1 MSERWPFAVPG
12 IPDAWFERGNVP
24 MTKEEV
30 RTVALAK
37 ARLLPD
43 GVVWD
48 VGAGTGSLSVEAALR
63 CRQGRVFAIERDA
76 EAQALLA
83 ANARRFGVG
92 NVELVAGE
100 APEALTG
107 LPAPDRVLL
116 GGSGDRLDSIL
127 QAVRERLRPEGR
139 VVVLAVSLRTQGDAF
154 RLLGELGFK
163 WEASLVQVAR
173 SRPLGGQH
181 LWQGL
186 NPVAVFVGEVG
197 A

>member
-1 MSERWPFAVPG
+1 
-12 IPDAWFERGNVP
+12 

-37 ARLLPD
+37 ARLPLD

-76 EAQALLA
+76 QAQALLA
-83 ANARRFGVG
+83 ANARRFGAD

-100 APEALTG
+100 APEALIG
-107 LPAPDRVLL
+107 LPAPDRVFL
-116 GGSGDRLDSIL
+116 GGSGGHLDSIL
-127 QAVRERLRPEGR
+127 RAVRERLRPEGR
-139 VVVLAVSLRTQGDAF
+139 VVLLAVSLRTQGRAC
-154 RLLGELGFK
+154 RLLEELGFR
-163 WEASLVQVAR
+163 WEAVLLQVAR
-173 SRPLGGQH
+173 SRLLGGQQ

-186 NPVAVFVGEVG
+186 NPVTVLTGEVEV
-197 A
+197 

>member
-1 MSERWPFAVPG
+1 VLRAHK
-12 IPDAWFERGNVP
+12 PDALRAKGP
-24 MTKEEV
+24 
-30 RTVALAK
+30 RVA
-37 ARLLPD
+37 
-43 GVVWD
+43 
-48 VGAGTGSLSVEAALR
+48 
-63 CRQGRVFAIERDA
+63 
-76 EAQALLA
+76 
-83 ANARRFGVG
+83 
-92 NVELVAGE
+92 
-100 APEALTG
+100 
-107 LPAPDRVLL
+107 RVLL